1 MRRKSLVECYEER
14 IQTLLNLKEA
24 NYRAYEEL
32 DKKAH
37 DFSEWL
43 EVRLREHEIQHH
55 FAVSE
60 CYAIQQK
67 FDEVFFAVKASSDKT
82 AREGVTKMSETK
94 TKNRKRYFCTKNE
107 TYCSIKNCHYKF
119 ITQYAFNSYKKYCL
133 WREKLDFN
141 L

>member
-1 MRRKSLVECYEER
+1 MRRKSLVEC
-14 IQTLLNLKEA
+14 
-24 NYRAYEEL
+24 YEEL

-67 FDEVFFAVKASSDKT
+67 FDEVFFAVKASSPSDK
-82 AREGVTKMSETK
+82 
-94 TKNRKRYFCTKNE
+94 
-107 TYCSIKNCHYKF
+107 
-119 ITQYAFNSYKKYCL
+119 QQ
-133 WREKLDFN
+133 EKE
-141 L
+141 

>member
-55 FAVSE
+55 IFDASE

-67 FDEVFFAVKASSDKT
+67 FDEVFFAVKASPSDKPK
-82 AREGVTKMSETK
+82 EME
-94 TKNRKRYFCTKNE
+94 RKKR
-107 TYCSIKNCHYKF
+107 
-119 ITQYAFNSYKKYCL
+119 
-133 WREKLDFN
+133 
-141 L
+141 

>member
-1 MRRKSLVECYEER
+1 MRKKSLVECYEER

-67 FDEVFFAVKASSDKT
+67 FDEVFFAVKASPSDKQQ
-82 AREGVTKMSETK
+82 EKQEKK
-94 TKNRKRYFCTKNE
+94 TGMR
-107 TYCSIKNCHYKF
+107 
-119 ITQYAFNSYKKYCL
+119 KYCICGQ
-133 WREKLDFN
+133 KLTVAKEDGMFDGKGSIYCPACGLIHRKKN
-141 L
+141 KTIE